1 MLGLDSQMSVSCTN
15 AIHHSKEAVCFG
27 HLQQLQGAFLEEA
40 QRFIARLV
48 SEAFAVC
55 REALDQHVE
64 AVWRNIFTPPVR
76 RLDAGHGKW
85 MNVCVMLRKGCFSN
99 PCIGAKRCGRGG
111 NTRVGILME
120 PHRRCF

>member
-48 SEAFAVC
+48 SYYK
-55 REALDQHVE
+55 DQI
-64 AVWRNIFTPPVR
+64 RSIYQKIFQYPV
-76 RLDAGHGKW
+76 
-85 MNVCVMLRKGCFSN
+85 
-99 PCIGAKRCGRGG
+99 AKLPELI
-111 NTRVGILME
+111 VS
-120 PHRRCF
+120 FK